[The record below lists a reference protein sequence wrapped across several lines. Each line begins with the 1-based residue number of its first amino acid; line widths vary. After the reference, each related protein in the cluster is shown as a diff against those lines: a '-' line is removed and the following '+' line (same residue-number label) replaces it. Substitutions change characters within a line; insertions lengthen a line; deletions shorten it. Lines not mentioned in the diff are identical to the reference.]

1 MNTSTSLSDPA
12 SAPSVPGTNGAAAKT
27 DHKED
32 RRLQLRRFR
41 ENRLKFPAAE
51 LARFGGQYVA
61 WDKEGTEILASGDG
75 PLDLQSALATRQLT
89 LQDVWCEQI
98 LSLEELSEASPSADF
113 D

>member
-1 MNTSTSLSDPA
+1 MDISNSLSDPV
-12 SAPSVPGTNGAAAKT
+12 SVSSVPVTNGAPAKS

-41 ENRLKFPAAE
+41 ENRRKFPAAE
-51 LARFGGQYVA
+51 LAEFSGQLIA
-61 WDKEGTEILASGDG
+61 WNREGTEILASGDR
-75 PLDLQSALATRQLT
+75 PLELQAALVKRQLT